1 MAETYPSDTEL
12 NALSGT
18 SDAEQA
24 VAFPT
29 IGDSPYYTSFY
40 KMLYRLLD
48 VARRSGD
55 LRVYKDG
62 DLTFGVRAGRYIN
75 GDAAVNYAGAS
86 EQALTNDATNYVY
99 LTAAGS
105 LTKNTTGFPVPSV
118 TPHIP
123 LATIATGTAS
133 AAAVSGEYNHAD
145 MIDYRGRGAW
155 SVCGAAGGGVN
166 ALDWQESV
174 ADRDLTAPPG
184 SPALGDRYIVAA
196 GGSGAWSGLDG
207 HIVQYNGTSWTDIA
221 PTEGAVTL
229 VEDEDILVG
238 YNGSAWVD
246 LGSFANICD
255 LTDGG
260 NADALHVHTVAGLSD
275 ISATAANLNEAGTFF
290 NATDISG
297 PEAETLTD
305 ASNADALHV
314 HTVAGLSD
322 ISATAA
328 NLNEAGTFFNTTD
341 ISGAE
346 AETLTDNSSATGLHT
361 HPRSNIET
369 EASVRY
375 QIPLMSWRD
384 FDGSAMKV
392 AGESPTT
399 SDFYIVA
406 PGMGAGTRYIRG
418 ADAISNTKTS
428 TTQREFCLPP
438 EYVAGTDIELKIHI
452 RYTGAGTAGTK
463 TIDAEVYELT
473 DAGAVGAD
481 LNGDAI
487 EDMTASFADTAGF
500 TIDGSG
506 LVAGD
511 MLMIVIQAVLQETV
525 GSDTIHVEIGSI
537 ELQLGIKG

>member
-246 LGSFANICD
+246 LGSFANIRD

-290 NATDISG
+290 GA
-297 PEAETLTD
+297 
-305 ASNADALHV
+305 
-314 HTVAGLSD
+314 
-322 ISATAA
+322 
-328 NLNEAGTFFNTTD
+328 TD

-369 EASVRY
+369 EASARY

-438 EYVAGTDIELKIHI
+438 EYVAGTDIELNIHA